1 MDSPQL
7 RPFYHEFAWAYAYII
22 DAPLVERC
30 NFIERMIRN
39 HQRHN
44 HPRVLD
50 AGCGPGHYS
59 AALAQRG
66 FQVVGLDSSQTFVQL
81 AQSTYGIE
89 GPTLQFLVG
98 NILDLRA
105 LPPFDA
111 IVCRG
116 VLNDVL
122 EPSERAQ
129 AFQEFSRAL
138 SAEGVL
144 LFDMRDWEQTV
155 ERISHNPEFR
165 KSVMTDRGQLTFR
178 SITTL
183 HHAEQQMHVHECHH
197 LYGPEGESEHTYEFV
212 MRCWTRDE
220 VRERLEDA
228 QFHIV
233 QQWGGYDEQVLLG
246 MTDRIVTC
254 ARR

>member
-1 MDSPQL
+1 MDSPPL

-22 DAPLVERC
+22 DAPIAERC
-30 NFIERMIRN
+30 NFIGRMIRR
-39 HQRHN
+39 HQGHE

-50 AGCGPGHYS
+50 AGCGPGQYS

-66 FQVVGLDSSQTFVQL
+66 FQVVGLDSSQTFIQQ
-81 AQSTYGIE
+81 AQSTYGSGLHPPHFIN
-89 GPTLQFLVG
+89 GT
-98 NILDLRA
+98 ILHLGT

-111 IVCRG
+111 ILCRG

-122 EPSERAQ
+122 EPSERSQ
-129 AFQEFSRAL
+129 VFQEFSRAL
-138 SAEGVL
+138 SSGGVL
-144 LFDMRDWEQTV
+144 LFDVRDWEQTV
-155 ERISHNPEFR
+155 ERISHNPEFL
-165 KSVMTDRGQLTFR
+165 KSVMTDKGHLTFR

-183 HHAEQQMHVHECHH
+183 NHAKHQMCVHECHYLH
-197 LYGPEGESEHTYEFV
+197 GPEGESKHTYEFA

-228 QFHIV
+228 QFHDV
-233 QQWGGYDEQVLLG
+233 QQWGGYDEQVPLG